1 MLFIFTIGV
10 TASCGGGGGGSSSGG
25 GGTSG
30 GGGGSTPLV
39 SGTFIK
45 SFAPTVT
52 GDNAMPFGSGS
63 FGDVRHQVV
72 YTAAE
77 VGAAGQ
83 ISAIRFQYV
92 ATLGAAVTCPNTTV
106 RLGHTS
112 LSALT
117 TTFANNINRSS
128 PQTIIDNATVTIP
141 AGSAGNWF
149 TIVLAT
155 PFNYNGVDNL
165 VVEIE
170 RTTAC
175 NGNVYIA
182 IVNAADNRRA
192 ESNAADTTAG
202 STQHDT
208 VTADYADIVHPLQQ
222 FVFSGGDDRVLYGGV
237 SANAIPFAQ
246 SNLPELRHAQLL
258 YHASEI
264 AGSGPIT
271 GIAFIVGQQTT
282 ANDYV
287 VTVRLGHT
295 TLSALTDTF
304 AANFNSGAPVTVASN
319 LSFKVPAGILVGRP
333 IWIPL
338 SGAFSYNGT
347 DNLIVDIEV
356 TGPFAASTFI
366 RAHGSLAGRRLYAA
380 VGAAT
385 GAVDNQGG
393 YDTYFRFHGATM
405 DVMLNI
411 GNVASTQVLGSGS
424 SGQIQSLYDA
434 VRLGTGG
441 SITNMAVQMSTA
453 SDATTVPNV
462 KIYIGHTTKTALAIT
477 DSYASNMDNA
487 TLVYSGS
494 LNVPAGLQ
502 QGDWLTIPLIT
513 PFAYDPT
520 RNLTV
525 LFTSDQSPSAFGAN
539 WVSMHSDAIEFPNHA
554 VYRPDNAVD
563 TNGMPQWSLNGALNI
578 RFRVQK

>member
-1 MLFIFTIGV
+1 MKIKRQNKILYLLLILFSITVI
-10 TASCGGGGGGSSSGG
+10 ASCGGGGGGGGSSSDGGSSGG
-25 GGTSG
+25 GTA
-30 GGGGSTPLV
+30 PLAN
-39 SGTFIK
+39 GTFTK
-45 SFAPTVT
+45 SFAPTVS
-52 GDNAMPFGSGS
+52 GDNVMPFGSGS

-72 YTAAE
+72 YAAAE

-83 ISAIRFQYV
+83 ISAIRFQYF

-117 TTFANNINRSS
+117 TTFANNIDRSS
-128 PQTIIDNATVTIP
+128 PQTVIDNATVTIP

-149 TIVLAT
+149 TIALAM
-155 PFNYNGVDNL
+155 PFNYNGVDNI

-175 NGNVYIA
+175 DGNVYIA

-202 STQHDT
+202 SAQHNT
-208 VTADYADIVHPLQQ
+208 VTADYADNVHPLQQ
-222 FVFSGGDDRVLYGGV
+222 FVFSGGDNRVLYGGA

-246 SNLPELRHAQLL
+246 SNLPEFRHAQLL

-295 TLSALTDTF
+295 TLTTLTTNF
-304 AANFNSGAPVTVASN
+304 AANFNSGSPVTVASG
-319 LSFKVPAGILVGRP
+319 LSFKVPAGIPVGRP

-356 TGPFAASTFI
+356 SGAGPASVL
-366 RAHGSLAGRRLYAA
+366 SLTLLY
-380 VGAAT
+380 
-385 GAVDNQGG
+385 
-393 YDTYFRFHGATM
+393 
-405 DVMLNI
+405 I
-411 GNVASTQVLGSGS
+411 
-424 SGQIQSLYDA
+424 
-434 VRLGTGG
+434 
-441 SITNMAVQMSTA
+441 
-453 SDATTVPNV
+453 
-462 KIYIGHTTKTALAIT
+462 
-477 DSYASNMDNA
+477 
-487 TLVYSGS
+487 
-494 LNVPAGLQ
+494 
-502 QGDWLTIPLIT
+502 
-513 PFAYDPT
+513 
-520 RNLTV
+520 
-525 LFTSDQSPSAFGAN
+525 
-539 WVSMHSDAIEFPNHA
+539 
-554 VYRPDNAVD
+554 
-563 TNGMPQWSLNGALNI
+563 
-578 RFRVQK
+578 